1 MDKEVKNRI
10 LLGKNGTKYVVAD
23 KYVDGTYSVDA
34 IPGSEMVKFISENK
48 LYKDIAYITDRT
60 LKGYRLNSLSKLF
73 GSELDTSSKYAIYS
87 LDSNGLMRV
96 INLDTFE
103 ILECSKWNFQF
114 LSKEKGFKKPYINIY
129 LKSDKSDKSDGS
141 VGGALECY
149 AVTNLMID
157 KTGSLDSDYY
167 LGDVD
172 YNLGTNLT
180 AFKKVN
186 YSNIRRN
193 KNQLSLGADIAYSPY
208 SLNGMEI
215 FDVIERLDSENDDIS
230 TINAYKTRVEK
241 DNKPVENDNE
251 PVESIIETDTK
262 SVEDNENLVG
272 LTAETDNKPV
282 EDDTNSSI
290 ESESIES
297 ELNSSDDNE
306 EPEDKTEETEDKP
319 EDTADKPEESEDKP
333 EEPEDKSEDT
343 ANKTED
349 TANKTE
355 DTANKTEDTANEMDR
370 FYDSNGNC
378 IDIEGLMAYLDS
390 KQIEKQLEETNKID
404 SKSSLADILNKDT
417 DLYQTYEIN
426 ISKLDAYK
434 DMLGILSI
442 YDTITLDKEL
452 SHKCLVID
460 DIVSGSTV
468 KYIESG
474 IDKDGVVQ
482 VNAENVPLNV
492 IYICYVS
499 NNGHKKYYLMH
510 ENQDVSTVKI
520 QCISDTMKD
529 YDYFNINEFRQR
541 YINNKL
547 NIQYIKL

>member
-23 KYVDGTYSVDA
+23 KYVDGTYSVNA

-48 LYKDIAYITDRT
+48 LYKDIAYITDRS
-60 LKGYRLNSLSKLF
+60 LKGYKLNSLSKLF

-87 LDSNGLMRV
+87 LDSSGLMRV

-251 PVESIIETDTK
+251 PVESIIETDKK
-262 SVEDNENLVG
+262 SVDDNESLVG

-306 EPEDKTEETEDKP
+306 EPEDKPEETADKTEETEDKSV
-319 EDTADKPEESEDKP
+319 ETIDKTEEPEDKP
-333 EEPEDKSEDT
+333 EET
-343 ANKTED
+343 ADKTE
-349 TANKTE
+349 E
-355 DTANKTEDTANEMDR
+355 TANEMDR

-404 SKSSLADILNKDT
+404 SKSSLADVLNKDT
-417 DLYQTYEIN
+417 DLYQTYDIN

-529 YDYFNINEFRQR
+529 YDYFNTNEFRQK
-541 YINNKL
+541 YNNNKL